1 MAKTETDPNAP
12 TGSNSDTRITP
23 TDEAALDYAL
33 RTGDVSRLND
43 RQKAMYI
50 QMLQQAAGAKQ
61 AAAEQQMNTSVTQ
74 GRQAAGLTS
83 ASSYPS
89 SQGSTTYSKPMTA
102 NEIATMATQQQAI
115 SIANPAPEAE
125 PVMVM
130 RKPPTRT
137 PTVGITSPSAPP
149 QAQRAAPSTSNYRLT
164 GGSQSTI
171 DQYLGEY
178 GQKISDP
185 SFRDWITRRAAVLGG
200 VSDPTKID
208 PINMGLDWWQLAG
221 TMVASNPQLQKSMTP
236 EQWLDNQYR
245 LMGGDQAYQTL
256 LDDAEA
262 ANNPISTNT
271 QTTNYTI
278 NRVQAQAMIDSMSQS
293 LLGRMASDSELK
305 KARAAVQ
312 KLLTPTVATTT
323 TDNTDPSN
331 SVTTQSVKSGIGP
344 DEARDL
350 LAMRMRRGS
359 EGMAFN
365 VGSLFESA
373 MKRMAP

>member
-23 TDEAALDYAL
+23 TDEAALEYAM

-43 RQKAMYI
+43 RQKVMYI
-50 QMLQQAAGAKQ
+50 QMLQEAAGVKQ
-61 AAAEQQMNTSVTQ
+61 AEAEQQMNTSVAQ
-74 GRQAAGLTS
+74 GRQDAGMTS
-83 ASSYPS
+83 TSPYPS
-89 SQGSTTYSKPMTA
+89 SQGSPTVRQMTTEEVVAWSRDQVA
-102 NEIATMATQQQAI
+102 V
-115 SIANPAPEAE
+115 SIANPALDAE
-125 PVMVM
+125 PVMVL

-164 GGSQSTI
+164 GGNQSTI

-178 GQKISDP
+178 GEKISDP

-200 VSDPTKID
+200 ISDPTKID

-312 KLLTPTVATTT
+312 KLLTPTVSTTT

-344 DEARDL
+344 DEAKDL

>member
-1 MAKTETDPNAP
+1 MTTEEVVAWSRDQMA
-12 TGSNSDTRITP
+12 
-23 TDEAALDYAL
+23 
-33 RTGDVSRLND
+33 V
-43 RQKAMYI
+43 
-50 QMLQQAAGAKQ
+50 
-61 AAAEQQMNTSVTQ
+61 
-74 GRQAAGLTS
+74 
-83 ASSYPS
+83 
-89 SQGSTTYSKPMTA
+89 
-102 NEIATMATQQQAI
+102 
-115 SIANPAPEAE
+115 SIANPALDAE
-125 PVMVM
+125 PVMVL
-130 RKPPTRT
+130 RKPPKRT
-137 PTVGITSPSAPP
+137 PPVGVPAPP
-149 QAQRAAPSTSNYRLT
+149 PLLALPSV
-164 GGSQSTI
+164 QSTI
-171 DQYLGEY
+171 DEYLGEY
-178 GQKISDP
+178 GEKISDP